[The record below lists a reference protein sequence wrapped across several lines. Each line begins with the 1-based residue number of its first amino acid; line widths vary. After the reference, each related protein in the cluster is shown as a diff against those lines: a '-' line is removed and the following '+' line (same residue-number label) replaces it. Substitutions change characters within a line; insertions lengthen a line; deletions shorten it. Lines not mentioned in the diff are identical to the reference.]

1 LNPFKKLAGD
11 TAIYGMSSIVGRF
24 LNWWLMPLYVNLFA
38 PEEYGIVT
46 NLYAYVA
53 FFMVFLTYGM
63 ETGFFRFA
71 SKNSDSEKVYSTSLI
86 SLFFSSLL
94 FLVLIILFK
103 NSLASLIQYPEHP
116 EYILWFGFI
125 LAIDAFTAIPFA
137 RLRLNNRP
145 VKFAVVRMINI
156 GFNIAFNLF
165 FLLLCPKLVEN
176 NPDTILR
183 FVYSPQ
189 IGVGYVFISN
199 LLASVI
205 TLLLLL
211 PEIFKFSFYFDKALL
226 EKMLRYSFPI
236 LIVGMTGI
244 LIQQIDKI
252 LIPFLIP
259 EEKLPMK
266 QLGIYGAAVKIAV
279 LMNMFIQAFR
289 YAFEPF
295 FFSQAESKNDK
306 NIYAEIMK
314 YFVIFGLLIFL
325 GMMLYIDVIKLI
337 IPLDYEEG
345 FSVVPVVMLANLFFG
360 IYFTLSLW
368 YKLTDMTR
376 YGAYISI
383 MGAIITITLNY
394 ILIPQFGYK
403 GSAAALLVAF
413 LVMMLVSYFFGQ
425 KYYPVPYNLKRIGTY
440 FLVAGA
446 IYILS
451 LLSSS
456 QTAIIKFSLNTFLI
470 FVFIF
475 TVYRMEKTQLRRLF
489 KRNMTK

>member
-1 LNPFKKLAGD
+1 
-11 TAIYGMSSIVGRF
+11 
-24 LNWWLMPLYVNLFA
+24 
-38 PEEYGIVT
+38 
-46 NLYAYVA
+46 
-53 FFMVFLTYGM
+53 
-63 ETGFFRFA
+63 
-71 SKNSDSEKVYSTSLI
+71 
-86 SLFFSSLL
+86 
-94 FLVLIILFK
+94 
-103 NSLASLIQYPEHP
+103 
-116 EYILWFGFI
+116 
-125 LAIDAFTAIPFA
+125 
-137 RLRLNNRP
+137 
-145 VKFAVVRMINI
+145 
-156 GFNIAFNLF
+156 
-165 FLLLCPKLVEN
+165 
-176 NPDTILR
+176 
-183 FVYSPQ
+183 
-189 IGVGYVFISN
+189 
-199 LLASVI
+199 
-205 TLLLLL
+205 
-211 PEIFKFSFYFDKALL
+211 
-226 EKMLRYSFPI
+226 MLRYSFPI
-236 LIVGMTGI
+236 LIVGMAGI

-295 FFSQAESKNDK
+295 FFSRAESKNDK

-376 YGAYISI
+376 YGAYISVL
-383 MGAIITITLNY
+383 GAVITITLNF

-403 GSAAALLVAF
+403 GSAAALLFAF
-413 LVMMLVSYFFGQ
+413 FIMMVVSYFFGQ

-440 FLVAGA
+440 FLVAA
-446 IYILS
+446 VIYVLS
-451 LLSSS
+451 LISFS
-456 QTAIIKFSLNTFLI
+456 QPAIIKFPANTFLL
-470 FVFIF
+470 FGFIF
-475 TVYRMEKTQLRRLF
+475 TVYKLEKSQLKRLF